1 MKLEDSKAGRYITS
15 VNADECDFE
24 KASKMLKEEFPN
36 YNILVMDLDD
46 LTDEEKEEFIVSCIQ
61 NKCLVDF
68 QSEVFETKDCEM
80 LVKVICMLT
89 ENKED

>member
-1 MKLEDSKAGRYITS
+1 
-15 VNADECDFE
+15 
-24 KASKMLKEEFPN
+24 MLKEEFPN